1 MKKVAGTLRL
11 ELAQFR
17 ELAAFAQFGQDLDES
32 TKKKIERGRR
42 LTELLKQ
49 PELSS
54 IPFEEQ
60 VVAIYSATGGFMD
73 NVAVGEVK
81 TFETNLIK
89 FLKERYSSVLKEIL
103 ESTELK
109 PETEKS
115 LKEAC
120 ADFANN
126 YWRKV

>member
-1 MKKVAGTLRL
+1 MS
-11 ELAQFR
+11 F
-17 ELAAFAQFGQDLDES
+17 FAQFGQDLDES

-60 VVAIYSATGGFMD
+60 VIAIYSATGGFMD
-73 NVAVGEVK
+73 KVEVSRIK
-81 TFETNLIK
+81 EFEAKLIT
-89 FLKERYSSVLKEIL
+89 FLKERYAYVIKDIA

-109 PETEKS
+109 PENEKA
-115 LKEAC
+115 LRDAC
-120 ADFANN
+120 EDLANN
-126 YWRKV
+126 YWGK